1 MKIINKFIFAA
12 AAFPVLSAPLCGGV
26 IMNMENVSRYNEE
39 NTKSSFVHYIG
50 PESSRVEMSVNYQHP
65 EKKGRSTQKSV
76 IISRLDKK
84 VLWMLMPAS
93 NGYCE
98 FTFDELRKS
107 VKSGSSLVPDS
118 VSPSGFKYKKTSK
131 SKKIA
136 GFNSDEY
143 VLSGKD
149 LKGKAWVSEDKKLKP
164 AAEFNRKQAA
174 AMGVAVKGAV
184 PGVLMGY
191 DAASAK
197 SSHNMTVKS
206 VKFGDI
212 SADKFEIPK
221 GYSRM
226 ESSAWKGYQATFDS
240 KMIMEQMKK
249 QVKEAAK
256 EKAAETGKDALK
268 KGVKGMLG
276 F

>member
-1 MKIINKFIFAA
+1 MEIINKFIFAVA
-12 AAFPVLSAPLCGGV
+12 ALPVLNAPLWAGV
-26 IMNMENVSRYNEE
+26 IMNMDNDSRYNGEA
-39 NTKSSFVHYIG
+39 NKSSFVQYIQ
-50 PESSRVEMSVNYQHP
+50 PEFSRVEMSVDYQHP

-76 IISRLDKK
+76 IITRLDKK

-98 FTFDELRKS
+98 FTFDELRKAM
-107 VKSGSSLVPDS
+107 KSGSSLVPDS
-118 VSPSGFKYKKTSK
+118 VSPSGFKYEKTSE

-143 VLSGKD
+143 SLSGKD
-149 LKGKAWVSEDKKLKP
+149 LKGKAWVSEDKKLQP

-174 AMGVAVKGAV
+174 AMGGAVKGTV

-191 DAASAK
+191 DASSAK
-197 SSHNMTVKS
+197 SSHKMTVNS

-212 SADKFEIPK
+212 PADKFEIPK

-226 ESSAWKGYQATFDS
+226 KSAAWENYRAAFDS
-240 KMIMEQMKK
+240 RMIMEQMKK

-268 KGVKGMLG
+268 KGVKGVLG